1 MFNIQEMFGN
11 LSDLQKT
18 IVSLGATVSVAFA
31 INEFTK
37 FREREKGKEELAL
50 ANSLGDYPASFEELS
65 EEEKDNFDILYR
77 MIYMPTSEE
86 VCEPEVYKK
95 LAEYLASKG
104 ISRRK
109 IPDFIADILY
119 SREFHFLDKH
129 GKIIEF
135 DDEVVDRVFGEDESC
150 RWIGDFMERRFEAW
164 KQVPQER
171 VIKRLI
177 LIAAVMKAEM
187 EEE

>member
-11 LSDLQKT
+11 LSDLKIVLAISVQIIFSLLSIYVT
-18 IVSLGATVSVAFA
+18 IKEISNHQEKSV
-31 INEFTK
+31 
-37 FREREKGKEELAL
+37 LADTF
-50 ANSLGDYPASFEELS
+50 GDYPASFEELN
-65 EEEKDNFDILYR
+65 EEEKENFDILYR
-77 MIYMPTSEE
+77 IINMPTSEE
-86 VCEPEVYKK
+86 VCEPEAYKK

-119 SREFHFLDKH
+119 NEDFQFVDKN

-150 RWIGDFMERRFEAW
+150 RWFGDFMERRFEAW

-171 VIKRLI
+171 VIKRLVI
-177 LIAAVMKAEM
+177 ISAVMKADMKED
-187 EEE
+187 

>member
-1 MFNIQEMFGN
+1 MFNIKEMFGN
-11 LSDLQKT
+11 LSDVEIVVVISVANL
-18 IVSLGATVSVAFA
+18 IVSLSYHVISTMVS
-31 INEFTK
+31 NS
-37 FREREKGKEELAL
+37 REEPVVV
-50 ANSLGDYPASFEELS
+50 NFLGDYPASFEELS

-77 MIYMPTSEE
+77 IINMPTSEE
-86 VCEPEVYKK
+86 VCEPEAYKK

-119 SREFHFLDKH
+119 NDDFQFVDKN
-129 GKIIEF
+129 GKIIKF

-150 RWIGDFMERRFEAW
+150 RWFGDFMERRFEAW

-171 VIKRLI
+171 VIKRLVI
-177 LIAAVMKAEM
+177 ISAVMKADMKED
-187 EEE
+187 

>member
-11 LSDLQKT
+11 LSDLK
-18 IVSLGATVSVAFA
+18 IVLAISVQIIFSLLSIYVT
-31 INEFTK
+31 TK
-37 FREREKGKEELAL
+37 EISNHQEKPVIADTF
-50 ANSLGDYPASFEELS
+50 GDYPASFEELN
-65 EEEKDNFDILYR
+65 EEEKENFDILYR

-86 VCEPEVYKK
+86 VCKPEVYKK

-109 IPDFIADILY
+109 IPDFIADMLY
-119 SREFHFLDKH
+119 NEEFYFLDKN

-150 RWIGDFMERRFEAW
+150 RWIGDFMERRYESW

-171 VIKRLI
+171 VVKRLI